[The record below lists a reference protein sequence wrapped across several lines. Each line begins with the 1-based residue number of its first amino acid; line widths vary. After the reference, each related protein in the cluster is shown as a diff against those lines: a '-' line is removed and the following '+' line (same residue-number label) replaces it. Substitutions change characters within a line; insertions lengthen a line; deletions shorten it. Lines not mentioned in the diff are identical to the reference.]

1 MNETIVEYRNLLNRV
16 DEFIKLSGYRIDF
29 LQEKL
34 GISRVSFWRKRKN
47 GEFTIKEMEILSDFI
62 FTDEMEDKLLLEL
75 MNEAESSEFLSE
87 EESLRIVKNL

>member
-47 GEFTIKEMEILSDFI
+47 GEFTIKEMEILSEFI
-62 FTDEMEDKLLLEL
+62 FTDEIEDKLLLKI
-75 MNEAESSEFLSE
+75 MNETTEPEFLSE
-87 EESLRIVKNL
+87 EESIKIIKNL

>member
-29 LQEKL
+29 LQDKL
-34 GISRVSFWRKRKN
+34 GISRASFWRKRKH
-47 GEFTIKEMEILSDFI
+47 GEFTIREMEILSEFI

-75 MNEAESSEFLSE
+75 MNEAESSEFLTE
-87 EESLRIVKNL
+87 EESLRIVKDL

>member
-34 GISRVSFWRKRKN
+34 GISRVSF
-47 GEFTIKEMEILSDFI
+47 
-62 FTDEMEDKLLLEL
+62 LEKT
-75 MNEAESSEFLSE
+75 E
-87 EESLRIVKNL
+87 ERRIHH

>member
-16 DEFIKLSGYRIDF
+16 DEFIKLSGYRIDY

-47 GEFTIKEMEILSDFI
+47 GEFTIKEMEILSEFI
-62 FTDEMEDKLLLEL
+62 FTDEIEDRLLLKI
-75 MNEAESSEFLSE
+75 MNETTDPEFMSSEDSE
-87 EESLRIVKNL
+87 AYVRSL

>member
-47 GEFTIKEMEILSDFI
+47 GEFTIDEMEILSEFI
-62 FTDEMEDKLLLEL
+62 FTDEMEDKIMLEL

-87 EESLRIVKNL
+87 EESLRIIKNL

>member
-47 GEFTIKEMEILSDFI
+47 GECTIDEMELLSEFI
-62 FTDEMEDKLLLEL
+62 FTDEMEDKIMLEL

-87 EESLRIVKNL
+87 EESLRIIKNL

>member
-47 GEFTIKEMEILSDFI
+47 GEFTIKEMELLSEFI
-62 FTDEMEDKLLLEL
+62 FTDEMEDKLLLKI
-75 MNEAESSEFLSE
+75 MNETTDPEFMSSEESE
-87 EESLRIVKNL
+87 AFVRNL